1 MRQSLRLLLIV
12 TLCLAAVGCAEKTS
26 VDPALINVYADVVV
40 ARESSLDTV
49 QAQADVRAALQRHG
63 YTAERFDE
71 ELRQAGADPTTFR
84 MLYDSVSARLQ
95 AKRRALQQQQR

>member
-1 MRQSLRLLLIV
+1 MLQHSPLLL
-12 TLCLAAVGCAEKTS
+12 LAALMCMLVGCSDKAG

-40 ARESSLDTV
+40 ARESSLDTA

-63 YTAERFDE
+63 YTAKRLDE
-71 ELRQAGADPTTFR
+71 ELRQAGADPATFR

-95 AKRRALQQQQR
+95 AKRRALQEQKP